1 MAQKQLKVGDR
12 IRVFEIQSGHYQ
24 PKIHGKHSAERVGKY
39 LGNQYGVDL
48 CYGFYCQDA
57 IYKPHHAN
65 IDNKIVKVNHLKQVC
80 TMVITKLK

>member
-1 MAQKQLKVGDR
+1 MESKLKVGDR

-48 CYGFYCQDA
+48 CYGFNWLDGSYSA
-57 IYKPHHAN
+57 HHAN
-65 IDNKIVKVNHLKQVC
+65 IDNKIVKKNHIKHVC